1 MINRKSFWLALAVLV
16 VSASSQVLAQPAQQ
30 KPTTTT
36 TPTTTTQPAAV
47 NIPVGK
53 VAVIFSAAFQD
64 PKQGI
69 AKFTVLLN
77 RLNSEFQKTQDDLTQ
92 TAARIKQ
99 AEDEIS
105 NLQSQAA
112 KGAPV
117 DTKTVNTKIDQLDQ
131 MKKDYQRKGEDAQ
144 AQYARRR
151 SEVFA
156 PLQEDVAKALDAYA
170 KARGITLVIDGSQ
183 VEGILYA
190 SDSTDIT
197 RAFISEYNLK
207 NPATASLTTPK

>member
-1 MINRKSFWLALAVLV
+1 LALAFFMVPV
-16 VSASSQVLAQPAQQ
+16 GSQVFAQPAAQPKPQ
-30 KPTTTT
+30 PPTTT
-36 TPTTTTQPAAV
+36 QAAAV

-53 VAVIFSAAFQD
+53 VAVVFSAAFQD

-69 AKFTVLLN
+69 AKFTVLLTK
-77 RLNSEFQKTQDDLTQ
+77 LNSEFQKAQEDLTQ

-99 AEDEIS
+99 AEDEVA
-105 NLQSQAA
+105 NLQAQAA

-117 DTKTVNTKIDQLDQ
+117 DSKAVNTKVDQLDQ

-144 AQYARRR
+144 AQYQRRR
-151 SEVFA
+151 GEIFA
-156 PLQEDVAKALDAYA
+156 PLQDDVSKALDAYA
-170 KARGITLVIDGSQ
+170 KSRGITLVIDGSQ

-190 SDSTDIT
+190 SDNTDIT

-207 NPATASLTTPK
+207 NPATASVTTPK

>member
-1 MINRKSFWLALAVLV
+1 MINRKSLLLAVAIFLLT
-16 VSASSQVLAQPAQQ
+16 AGSQAFAQPATQQ
-30 KPTTTT
+30 KPQ
-36 TPTTTTQPAAV
+36 TPTTTAAQPTAV

-69 AKFTVLLN
+69 AKFTVLLTK
-77 RLNSEFQKTQDDLTQ
+77 LNSEFQKVQDDLTQ

-99 AEDEIS
+99 SEDEIA
-105 NLQSQAA
+105 NLQAQAA

-144 AQYARRR
+144 AQYQRRR
-151 SEVFA
+151 GEVFA
-156 PLQEDVAKALDAYA
+156 PLQEDVSKALDAYA

-190 SDSTDIT
+190 SDNTDIT
-197 RAFISEYNLK
+197 RAFISDYNLK
-207 NPATASLTTPK
+207 NPATASVTTPK